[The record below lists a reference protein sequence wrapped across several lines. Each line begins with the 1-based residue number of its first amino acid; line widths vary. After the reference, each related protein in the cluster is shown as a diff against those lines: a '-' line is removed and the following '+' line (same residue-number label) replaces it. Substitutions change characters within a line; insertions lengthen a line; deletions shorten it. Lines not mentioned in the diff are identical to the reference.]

1 MANKDPNEPIQ
12 NIKEGDEEEDFKAQ
26 GYQARQLTP
35 SEACAQAIQA
45 QAIQAQEDQAKAAV
59 RGPGIGHPLTHV
71 MAANNQMARQRMLP
85 KIFANRY
92 RQVS

>member
-1 MANKDPNEPIQ
+1 MANRDPNISD
-12 NIKEGDEEEDFKAQ
+12 IKEEDEEEDSKAQ
-26 GYQARQLTP
+26 GDQTRRLTP

-45 QAIQAQEDQAKAAV
+45 QEDHAKAAV
-59 RGPGIGHPLTHV
+59 KGSGIGLPLTHV
-71 MAANNQMARQRMLP
+71 MAANNQMTRQMLLP